1 MPLECPSC
9 GSRRVVPRPHS
20 QISPRPGYECRN
32 CGTLMRDRG
41 MLIVYL
47 GVLMMGCAFV
57 ALFLWLLASGDAGLP
72 QFVTPVI
79 AAVCVV
85 YSVRQ
90 LMRPVPR
97 RVREREGDEEDEDD
111 EDDF

>member
-1 MPLECPSC
+1 MPLQCPAC
-9 GSRRVVPRPHS
+9 GSRRVAPRPPS

-41 MLIVYL
+41 MLVVYL
-47 GVLMMGCAFV
+47 GVLLMGCAFV
-57 ALFLWLLASGDAGLP
+57 ALFAWFLASGDAGPP
-72 QFVTPVI
+72 QFVTPVL

-85 YSVRQ
+85 YAVRQ
-90 LMRPVPR
+90 LMRPVPK
-97 RVREREGDEEDEDD
+97 RERDEDDEDEDD